1 MMMKNLTDL
10 KVRFVGA
17 GNMATSLIGGLI
29 HRGFMPSQIRAS
41 DPGGHQRQQ
50 VTEKFGVQT
59 YDDNNAHFGKPDVV
73 IFAVKPQIMK
83 SVVKDVAHS
92 VIQSNALVIS
102 IAAGIKVE
110 HLQQWISNDV
120 SIVRTMP
127 NTPALIGQGATGL
140 YANQWVSSEQKYLT
154 ECIMDSVGICHW
166 VDQEFKIDVVT
177 ALSGSGPAYFF
188 LFMEYMQKAAVELG
202 LSAEVAAK
210 LTEQTALGSAILAQR
225 STDDIAQLRDKVTS
239 PNGTTE
245 AALKAFNEGEF
256 EAIIKKAINAANH
269 RSIELSHDFS

>member
-1 MMMKNLTDL
+1 MNKFADL

-17 GNMATSLIGGLI
+17 GNMATSLIGGLL

-59 YDDNNAHFGKPDVV
+59 FDDNNAHFGRPDVV

-83 SVVKDVAHS
+83 QVVKDVANS
-92 VIQSNALVIS
+92 VIRSNALVIS

-110 HLQQWISNDV
+110 HLQQWIAEEV
-120 SIVRTMP
+120 AIVRTMP
-127 NTPALIGQGATGL
+127 NTPALIGEGATGL
-140 YANQWVSSEQKYLT
+140 FANQWVTTEQKYLT

-166 VDQEFKIDVVT
+166 VDEEFKIDVVT

-188 LFMEYMQKAAVELG
+188 LFMEYMQKAAIELG

-225 STDDIAQLRDKVTS
+225 STDDIAKLRNNVTS

-245 AALKAFNEGEF
+245 AALTSFNSDQFEG
-256 EAIIKKAINAANH
+256 IIKRAVNAANQ
-269 RSIELSHDFS
+269 RSIELSQEFL

>member
-1 MMMKNLTDL
+1 VKKLTDL

-29 HRGFMPSQIRAS
+29 NRGFMPSQITAS
-41 DPGGHQRQQ
+41 DPGGHQRQI

-59 YDDNNAHFGKPDVV
+59 FNDNNEHFGIPDVV

-83 SVVKDVAHS
+83 KVSLDVANS
-92 VIQSNALVIS
+92 IAQTDSLVIS

-110 HLQQWISNDV
+110 HMENWLSAQTA
-120 SIVRTMP
+120 IVRTMP
-127 NTPALIGQGATGL
+127 NTPALIGEGATGL
-140 YANQWVSSEQKYLT
+140 FANKNVSREQKHLT
-154 ECIMDSVGICHW
+154 ESIMDSVGISHW
-166 VDQEFKIDVVT
+166 VDEESKIDIVT

-188 LFMEYMQKAAVELG
+188 LFMEYMQKAAIEMG
-202 LSAEVAAK
+202 LTPEVAAK

-225 STDDIAQLRDKVTS
+225 SSEDVEFLRQQVTS

-245 AALKAFNEGEF
+245 AALNSFKNNDLEKT
-256 EAIIKKAINAANH
+256 IKQALYAANE
-269 RSIELSHDFS
+269 RSKQLSDDYS